1 MYLKING
8 WLCIVF
14 VTGCSKIYIFG
25 EMEGWYCV
33 MNMWLNMLTTTGL
46 GAIIGG
52 YTNHLAIKM
61 LFRPHRPIYIGKFRV
76 PFTPGLIPKRR
87 DELAVQLG
95 KMVVD
100 HLLTPEGIGK
110 KLTDE
115 NFQKELI
122 QWGQVEIDK
131 ILVNE
136 QSLREVLEK
145 WGLEHVEGKTIQK
158 IESMI
163 VEKIDTFLSQ
173 YYTYTWEQALPSSV
187 HEKVEQMIP
196 NVASFILER
205 GKSFFESEEGKERLA
220 KMIDDFFASRGTLL
234 NLVGMFLGN
243 VSLVDRLQPEVIKFL
258 GQEGTKQ
265 LLSDVLQKEWEKLK
279 GREVKELDSFIE
291 KETIVKSIL
300 STVKIEETVRGFFN
314 QSVQKVCEP
323 VREKVVQTMIPSLVK
338 KGLAWGTNNTE
349 QILKNLHLAEI
360 VQQEVSTFSTE
371 RLEDLVLSITKSELK
386 MITYLGALLGG
397 TIGLIQGIVLL
408 FLM

>member
-1 MYLKING
+1 
-8 WLCIVF
+8 
-14 VTGCSKIYIFG
+14 
-25 EMEGWYCV
+25 

-115 NFQKELI
+115 KFQQELI
-122 QWGQVEIDK
+122 QWVQLEVDK

-145 WGLEHVEGKTIQK
+145 WGLEDVEGKAVQQ
-158 IESMI
+158 IENMI
-163 VEKIDTFLSQ
+163 VEKIETFLSQ

-196 NVASFILER
+196 NVASFILDR
-205 GKSFFESEEGKERLA
+205 GKSFFASAEGKERLA

-243 VSLVDRLQPEVIKFL
+243 VSLVDRMQSEVIKFL
-258 GQEGTKQ
+258 EQEGTKQ

-279 GREVKELDSFIE
+279 GREVKELESFIE
-291 KETIVKSIL
+291 KETVVKSIL
-300 STVKIEETVRGFFN
+300 STVKIEETVRGFFD

-338 KGLAWGTNNTE
+338 KGLVFGVNNTE
-349 QILKNLHLAEI
+349 QILKNLRLAEI

-397 TIGLIQGIVLL
+397 TIGLIQGLLLL
-408 FLM
+408 FFS

>member
-1 MYLKING
+1 
-8 WLCIVF
+8 
-14 VTGCSKIYIFG
+14 
-25 EMEGWYCV
+25 MEGWYCV

-115 NFQKELI
+115 NFQQELI

-145 WGLEHVEGKTIQK
+145 WGLEHVEGKTVQK